1 MPGDAMR
8 TWTRRRALHGTAALS
23 LLPLLFDRN
32 ARAAEARPPNPTPH
46 GAHALPADGPLSPAA
61 LKAPR
66 PLVHVTDLFRP
77 HDDPDD
83 HWDLAT
89 AYALT
94 SRGDLDLL
102 GILTDN
108 PANLRSVYK
117 DACSPDVA
125 AVAQLNYLTDR
136 AVPVATGTI
145 WPGRLG
151 EKVREDNLPKDLRGV
166 TMLLDILRRSP
177 RPVAITVVGSCQDVA
192 IAGKKE
198 PRLFSEKCAGIYLNA
213 GCGSPNPELQKLG
226 DEVEWNVHL
235 NRGAYATVFE
245 LPCPVYWLPCFNTFA
260 NTAITGEYG
269 ANWSFQQK
277 EVLSHLSTRAQ
288 VYFAYVLN
296 KESGINWLSYLLDS
310 QNKSVVE
317 KYYEEIRGMYSTA
330 SFVHAAGKTVT
341 REGEMVSLDEAGDRA
356 VYEFIPIE
364 VRCDENG
371 ITAWQKAKGPTDRH
385 LFHIRDMDKYPRA
398 MANALRSTLL
408 ELS

>member
-1 MPGDAMR
+1 MR

-23 LLPLLFDRN
+23 AFPLLFNRD
-32 ARAAEARPPNPTPH
+32 AGAAEAKPPNPIPNDAR
-46 GAHALPADGPLSPAA
+46 GLQADPASSAAA

-89 AYALT
+89 AYAMT

-108 PANLRSVYK
+108 PANLPSVYK
-117 DACSPDVA
+117 SACSPDVA

-136 AVPVATGTI
+136 AVPVTTGTI
-145 WPGRLG
+145 WPSKPG

-166 TMLLDILRRSP
+166 SMLLDILRRSP
-177 RPVAITVVGSCQDVA
+177 RSVAITVVGCCQDVA

-198 PRLFSEKCAGIYLNA
+198 PRLFTEKCAGIYLNA

-245 LPCPVYWLPCFNTFA
+245 LPCPIYWLPCFNTFA
-260 NTAITGEYG
+260 NTAVAGEYG
-269 ANWSFQQK
+269 TAWSFKQRD
-277 EVLSHLSTRAQ
+277 VLSHLSPRAQ
-288 VYFAYVLN
+288 VYFAYVLS
-296 KESGINWLSYLLDS
+296 KESGINWLFYLLDS
-310 QNKSVVE
+310 GNKNTAE
-317 KYYEEIRGMYSTA
+317 KYYDEIRGMYSTA

-341 REGEMVSLDEAGDRA
+341 RGGEMVSLEVAGDSA
-356 VYEFIPIE
+356 VYEFIPID
-364 VRCDENG
+364 VHCDENG
-371 ITAWQKAKGPTDRH
+371 ITEWKRAEGPTHRH
-385 LFHIRDMDKYPRA
+385 LFHIRDLEKYPKA
-398 MANALRSTLL
+398 MATALRTLL
-408 ELS
+408 LDLS

>member
-1 MPGDAMR
+1 MR

-23 LLPLLFDRN
+23 LLPLLFNRN
-32 ARAAEARPPNPTPH
+32 ARASEARQPNPAPS
-46 GAHALPADGPLSPAA
+46 GARAPQADAEIPSAA
-61 LKAPR
+61 LKMAR

-94 SRGDLDLL
+94 SRGDLDLV

-108 PANLRSVYK
+108 PANLRAVYK

-136 AVPVATGTI
+136 AVPVTTGTI
-145 WPGRLG
+145 WPTKPG
-151 EKVREDNLPKDLRGV
+151 EKIREDNLPKDLGGV
-166 TMLLDILRRSP
+166 KMLLDILRRST
-177 RPVAITVVGSCQDVA
+177 RPVAVTVVGSCQDVA

-226 DEVEWNVHL
+226 EEVEWNVHL
-235 NRGAYATVFE
+235 NRGAYASIFE
-245 LPCPVYWLPCFNTFA
+245 LPCPIFWLPCFNTFA
-260 NTAITGEYG
+260 NTAIAGEYG
-269 ANWSFQQK
+269 TAWSFQQK

-288 VYFAYVLN
+288 IYFAYVLS
-296 KESGINWLSYLLDS
+296 KEPGINWLPYLLE
-310 QNKSVVE
+310 QRNKSTAG
-317 KYYEEIRGMYSTA
+317 KYYDDIRGMYSTA
-330 SFVHAAGKTVT
+330 SFIHAAGKTVT
-341 REGEMVSLDEAGDRA
+341 REGEMVLLDAAGDRA

-371 ITAWQKAKGPTDRH
+371 ITAWQKANGPTDRH
-385 LFHIRDMDKYPRA
+385 LFHIRDMDKYPKA
-398 MANALRSTLL
+398 MASALRSMLL

>member
-1 MPGDAMR
+1 MKI
-8 TWTRRRALHGTAALS
+8 WTRRRALHGTAALS
-23 LLPLLFDRN
+23 VFPLLLNRN
-32 ARAAEARPPNPTPH
+32 AGAAVASPPNPTSSA
-46 GAHALPADGPLSPAA
+46 AHVPQADAARSAAA
-61 LKAPR
+61 LKGPR
-66 PLVHVTDLFRP
+66 PLVHLTDLYRP

-89 AYALT
+89 AYAMT

-108 PANLRSVYK
+108 PANLPSLYK

-136 AVPVATGTI
+136 AVPVTTGTI
-145 WPGRLG
+145 WPSKPG
-151 EKVREDNLPKDLRGV
+151 EKIREDNLPKDLNGV

-198 PRLFSEKCAGIYLNA
+198 PQLFSEKCAGIYLSA

-245 LPCPVYWLPCFNTFA
+245 LPCSIYWLPCFNTFA
-260 NTAITGEYG
+260 NTAVAGEYG
-269 ANWSFQQK
+269 AAWSFQQK

-288 VYFAYVLN
+288 VYFAYVLS
-296 KESGINWLSYLLDS
+296 KESGVNWLSYLLDS
-310 QNKSVVE
+310 RNKSMAE
-317 KYYEEIRGMYSTA
+317 KYYDEIRGMYSTA

-341 REGEMVSLDEAGDRA
+341 REGELVSLDAAGDSA

-364 VRCDENG
+364 VRCDESG
-371 ITAWQKAKGPTDRH
+371 ITEWQKAKGPANRH
-385 LFHIRDMDKYPRA
+385 LFHIRDMERYPKA
-398 MANALRSTLL
+398 MAIALRSVLL